1 MVCAL
6 RLLPEQCLRSIPCH
20 NTIIKSDNS
29 NHKVSCTPKMPADRR
44 LRLPVLQDEHAS
56 YSAKRAAAANAAGKS
71 GVKSDAVKAAMERR
85 VAAQQAAADK
95 AARKGRR

>member
-1 MVCAL
+1 MPAQH
-6 RLLPEQCLRSIPCH
+6 P
-20 NTIIKSDNS
+20 
-29 NHKVSCTPKMPADRR
+29 VSQYHYEKRQVEPQGFLHPQVPADRR

-85 VAAQQAAADK
+85 AAAQQAAADK